1 LPPQLLSLLLPVT
14 LTATVTTT
22 ATATATAL
30 ATAII
35 LTPQVNKN
43 PVELFEATAIAHGQ
57 HINVLKH
64 FVYV

>member
-1 LPPQLLSLLLPVT
+1 LPPQLLLPLLPIT
-14 LTATVTTT
+14 LTTTVTATD
-22 ATATATAL
+22 TATATAL

-43 PVELFEATAIAHGQ
+43 PLELFEATAIAHGQ